1 MNENL
6 RKLLISTFEGKEITN
21 KFSVEQTEEAAFN
34 ALLEELQ
41 LTRDSSLRDIRA
53 KEAAAFAIIEQTVDE
68 ILPKKLQGV
77 LQEFAEVKTFG
88 RNDEVVFD
96 IAKLGKNRAKLT
108 ISKGARGG
116 LYRAARYSSTH
127 FSVTTSI
134 LTAGVN
140 ITLEEIIAGK
150 ITLGELWNNILE
162 GFQEG
167 IYKEVFNALAV
178 GVPVAGYNRIT
189 GGLTGDGTAG
199 QPGPDSG
206 SDRILTV
213 KADLGKAIDAVMP
226 YVRQYGNAMVFG
238 SYQALSVL
246 ENPTSEWHPEMQD
259 SAEKRN
265 FGHISIYKGARLV
278 ELPNYLID
286 NTNKEWFYD
295 PSYVFVL
302 PVGVKPV
309 KIALKGETLIQR
321 NTEPTGDERWDANKL
336 IGVGIAMANNFA
348 VIKVSDIA

>member
-41 LTRDSSLRDIRA
+41 LTKDSSLRDIRA
-53 KEAAAFAIIEQTVDE
+53 KEAAAFAIIEQTIDE

-77 LQEFAEVKTFG
+77 LQEFAEVRTFG

-96 IAKLGKNRAKLT
+96 ISKLGKNRAKLT

-189 GGLTGDGTAG
+189 GGLTGNGTAG

-213 KADLGKAIDAVMP
+213 KADLAKSIDAVMP

-259 SAEKRN
+259 SAERRN
-265 FGHISIYKGARLV
+265 FGHISIYKGAQLV

-309 KIALKGETLIQR
+309 KVALKGETLIQR